1 MPRTVQTARAS
12 REPSLAY
19 KLEGVRRKEE
29 MVNSQPSQ
37 SSSGSESAEEEEVQ
51 RRILYEELFGEAPGE
66 EEVHWESPLPGEEE
80 VHCALG
86 GYWEMSPC
94 AQESQEDV
102 EMLDGSFMQE
112 GQGGAEDQESAS
124 NHKIPVKKTM
134 KRSLR
139 GASHPADEKKS
150 FKERAAKPMRTASE
164 YQCSVSGVTWH
175 APNKKKRAGHGK
187 HGRRGYW
194 EARVIR
200 DAQRY

>member
-1 MPRTVQTARAS
+1 MPRTTQTARAG
-12 REPSLAY
+12 RDPSLAH
-19 KLEGVRRKEE
+19 KLEGVGRKEE

-51 RRILYEELFGEAPGE
+51 GRILFEQ
-66 EEVHWESPLPGEEE
+66 EVPGEEE
-80 VHCALG
+80 VHCG
-86 GYWEMSPC
+86 MSPC
-94 AQESQEDV
+94 AQESQEEV
-102 EMLDGSFMQE
+102 EVLDGPFKQE

-194 EARVIR
+194 EARVFR

>member
-12 REPSLAY
+12 REPSLAH
-19 KLEGVRRKEE
+19 KLEGVGRKEE

-51 RRILYEELFGEAPGE
+51 RRILYEELFGE
-66 EEVHWESPLPGEEE
+66 VPGEEE

-175 APNKKKRAGHGK
+175 APNKKKRAGHGM

-194 EARVIR
+194 EARVFR